1 MLEYDT
7 DQTVK
12 GQSTVAGH
20 FLCEIR
26 QHVCCVKHTSTKI
39 NVPSC
44 LKRGSKIL
52 FKTQTNCIFLLSLL
66 ADNDMSYIL

>member
-7 DQTVK
+7 DKTVK

-20 FLCEIR
+20 FLYEIR

-39 NVPSC
+39 KC
-44 LKRGSKIL
+44 
-52 FKTQTNCIFLLSLL
+52 T
-66 ADNDMSYIL
+66 

>member
-7 DQTVK
+7 DKTVK

-20 FLCEIR
+20 FLYEIQ

-39 NVPSC
+39 KC
-44 LKRGSKIL
+44 
-52 FKTQTNCIFLLSLL
+52 T
-66 ADNDMSYIL
+66 